1 MPWSCALWVPIV
13 RDSSQDWLQE
23 PATRS
28 KWHAR
33 LADAWLSGSLY
44 CVRAAG
50 TEPCKDGCKCP
61 SAGFVAPNWEFALH
75 VCSLGLSPGAGH
87 CQRRSAEYCSIIW
100 PCVAWT
106 RIYAAA
112 AQSVCQHPGI
122 RLTADLAG
130 ACRNG
135 RHQLL
140 AMLPGTLARLIT
152 RPLAGCTGRLFV
164 RAPTTL
170 QMAFFCMQDQP
181 ISELDIPRHA
191 SP

>member
-1 MPWSCALWVPIV
+1 MVA
-13 RDSSQDWLQE
+13 
-23 PATRS
+23 
-28 KWHAR
+28 
-33 LADAWLSGSLY
+33 GSLY
-44 CVRAAG
+44 CIRAAS

-61 SAGFVAPNWEFALH
+61 SAGFGAPYWEPALH
-75 VCSLGLSPGAGH
+75 MLSLGPSPGAGH
-87 CQRRSAEYCSIIW
+87 CQRRSAEYCSIIR

-106 RIYAAA
+106 RIHAAA
-112 AQSVCQHPGI
+112 AQSVCQHQGI
-122 RLTADLAG
+122 GLPAHLTG

-170 QMAFFCMQDQP
+170 QMALFCMQRSAKFTAGHPLACTPLRAMEQ
-181 ISELDIPRHA
+181 
-191 SP
+191 